1 MSLRSTIQISRRL
14 VQNGAAA
21 SKPLRSFS
29 AVAQEPFISD
39 LSASYIELEEKYGA
53 HNYHPLPM
61 VLTRGV
67 GEFLPAP
74 PPILDSFCAP
84 SHVIMKTL
92 LRIGTRVWDVD
103 GNKYFDFLSGK
114 RFWGPFVC
122 DYND

>member
-1 MSLRSTIQISRRL
+1 VEYREGHIADNMSLRSTIQISRRL

-29 AVAQEPFISD
+29 AMAQEPLISE

-53 HNYHPLPM
+53 HNYHPLPV

-74 PPILDSFCAP
+74 PYLRFILRPLSR
-84 SHVIMKTL
+84 HNENVIAYRNTCVGC
-92 LRIGTRVWDVD
+92 RR
-103 GNKYFDFLSGK
+103 
-114 RFWGPFVC
+114 
-122 DYND
+122 